1 MKGSFSLGWYSG
13 ESIGFM
19 DGRLEFCNPRS
30 CRVGAE
36 YMDLGLGRKL
46 DLLAGSTFNLLK

>member
-1 MKGSFSLGWYSG
+1 
-13 ESIGFM
+13 M

-36 YMDLGLGRKL
+36 YMDLGLRRKP
-46 DLLAGSTFNLLK
+46 DLLGEQGLNPLK